1 MGHSNM
7 VMYVIWVNN
16 LNTQEQP
23 FSVRLPESKKDNYIN
38 NLPDNYQVL
47 AIIPLIY

>member
-1 MGHSNM
+1 M
-7 VMYVIWVNN
+7 VIYIIWVNN

-23 FSVRLPESKKDNYIN
+23 FSVRLPESKKDNYVN

-47 AIIPLIY
+47 GIIPLTWSEK